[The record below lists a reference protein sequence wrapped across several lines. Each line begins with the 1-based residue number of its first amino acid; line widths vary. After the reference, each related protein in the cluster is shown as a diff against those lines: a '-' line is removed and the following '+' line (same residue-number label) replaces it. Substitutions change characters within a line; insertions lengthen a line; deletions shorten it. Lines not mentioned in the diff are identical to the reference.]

1 MIRQLPLPM
10 RSSVFRDDEPV
21 LQSHPLLP
29 GAKPP
34 VFSERECWDLN
45 GVLRKPVN
53 QHPSHMRV
61 PFPGLAPAMNLLAR
75 ELAMIWFNP
84 RHPALPARGIHL
96 ADEPRVANTVRQRTT
111 CLRELAAFGADQHLP
126 ELVSRW
132 TTEDFHRFLA
142 HHSNPDP
149 EPRLVDHIVVIK
161 ALHRFGRALAD
172 GGLEED
178 PWPGMSAVAVL
189 KLPVN
194 GPLKTPVVKP
204 ETWFPLVRAAWT
216 YITVFAPDILRALDR
231 WQAIEARVEDI
242 KLPEADRWLT
252 AWLTDPASRVPA
264 RPPSAQTGR
273 EGPVHWDLL
282 ARMVGLDSD
291 RRNRSPPLAAPAA
304 HAGPPS
310 NGSSRPAASSTG
322 CCPNCWRSTAPTEAA
337 DPGTTRAGGLSNR
350 SPGPS
355 SSPNGSPSTP
365 S

>member
-1 MIRQLPLPM
+1 
-10 RSSVFRDDEPV
+10 
-21 LQSHPLLP
+21 
-29 GAKPP
+29 
-34 VFSERECWDLN
+34 
-45 GVLRKPVN
+45 
-53 QHPSHMRV
+53 
-61 PFPGLAPAMNLLAR
+61 
-75 ELAMIWFNP
+75 MIWFNP
-84 RHPALPARGIHL
+84 RHPALLARGIHL

-242 KLPEADRWLT
+242 KLPRKRTAGSPPGSPTRRAVSRPDRPGPRPDGKARSTGTCWPGWSDSTQT
-252 AWLTDPASRVPA
+252 AGTC
-264 RPPSAQTGR
+264 
-273 EGPVHWDLL
+273 
-282 ARMVGLDSD
+282 
-291 RRNRSPPLAAPAA
+291 SPPLAAPAA

-337 DPGTTRAGGLSNR
+337 DPGT
-350 SPGPS
+350 
-355 SSPNGSPSTP
+355 SSPNGSPGTP
-365 S
+365 SWRSRPSQAAIRKPCSPART